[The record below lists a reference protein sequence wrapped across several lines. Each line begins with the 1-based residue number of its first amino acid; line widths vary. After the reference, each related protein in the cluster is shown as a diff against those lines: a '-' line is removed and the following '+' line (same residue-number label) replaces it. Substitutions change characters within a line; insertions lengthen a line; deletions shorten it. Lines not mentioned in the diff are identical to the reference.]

1 MCHGANSEWLKQWS
15 NLFNLNSF
23 YHLNPWLPSTAPSN
37 WLYTVSK
44 LNYENKGFAVI
55 IIQRVHHQNRT
66 WVLAIEVKL
75 TCYAFYVHTYPFCR
89 TCTINVPITLTVLL
103 FHAHLHHLYHL
114 RCWWLIGLHT
124 VIKKRAWKPGYEIDV
139 GYTYIQ
145 LYVTDPE
152 SECSL
157 CDTMDIAGV

>member
-1 MCHGANSEWLKQWS
+1 MFYTKGRIYGPPGLRGGGGHLVHISMFVSLAGWNGHTSLSGLKS
-15 NLFNLNSF
+15 CCLLHLAS
-23 YHLNPWLPSTAPSN
+23 LNPWLPSTAPSN

-75 TCYAFYVHTYPFCR
+75 TCYAFYVHTYPFCT

-103 FHAHLHHLYHL
+103 FHAHLHYLYHL
-114 RCWWLIGLHT
+114 RC
-124 VIKKRAWKPGYEIDV
+124 
-139 GYTYIQ
+139 
-145 LYVTDPE
+145 
-152 SECSL
+152 
-157 CDTMDIAGV
+157 